1 MTAVGKNTKATA
13 KDVARDFAAHLR
25 ITSGESLSKD
35 FVKVALTLWRSTL
48 SDVRIKE
55 NLLLQDEFFGKSGSV
70 ANSIYKL
77 EAVSQCCNGDLD
89 KILWTLTAV
98 ADSLLNREL
107 KQSDLSV
114 DKLTGKKTGNKGP
127 EA

>member
-1 MTAVGKNTKATA
+1 MTAVGKNQKAAA
-13 KDVARDFAAHLR
+13 KDVAKDFAAHLR
-25 ITSGESLSKD
+25 VTSGESLSKD
-35 FVKVALTLWRSTL
+35 FIKVAMTLWRSTL

-55 NLLLQDEFFGKSGSV
+55 NLLLQDEFFGKSSSL

-77 EAVSQCCNGDLD
+77 EAMSQCCNGDLD
-89 KILWTLTAV
+89 KILWT
-98 ADSLLNREL
+98 
-107 KQSDLSV
+107 LSV